1 MIGRTARLATMF
13 SAAVATT
20 MISNDAAQSEEL
32 RLLAAGIIE
41 HDFSALA
48 AQFEKRSGI
57 RIAAEFNP
65 SGNILKWVQSGEPCD
80 LVVLSSRPEMQQLFD
95 SRRAVPESHVA
106 IGTAVIGVA
115 VKEGAPYIDISTPQA
130 LKQAMLKA
138 KAFAHT
144 NPAAGS
150 SSGAHVQKVITGFG
164 IAGDVANKILMRD
177 RGQAT
182 IRAVAE
188 GLADFVV
195 AQSTEIVAV
204 KGVRY
209 VGPLPAGIQVQNMV
223 GASQCIAGA
232 AKPGTA
238 EFLKFVASVEVRAHW
253 RALGFADP

>member
-1 MIGRTARLATMF
+1 MLGLMVRLATMF
-13 SAAVATT
+13 SMAVATT
-20 MISNDAAQSEEL
+20 TIINNTAQSQEL

-41 HDFSALA
+41 HDFSELA
-48 AQFEKRSGI
+48 KQFEKRSGI
-57 RIAAEFNP
+57 RIAARFNP
-65 SGNILKWVQSGEPCD
+65 SGNILKWVLAGETCD

-95 SRRAVPESHVA
+95 SQKAVPESLVA
-106 IGTAVIGVA
+106 IGRAVIGVA
-115 VKEGAPYIDISTPQA
+115 VKEGAPDIDISTPET

-150 SSGAHVQKVITGFG
+150 SSGAHVQKVIAGFG
-164 IAGDVANKILMRD
+164 ISGDVANKILMRD

-195 AQSTEIVAV
+195 AQSTEIAAV

-209 VGPLPAGIQVQNMV
+209 VGPLPAGIQVQNLV
-223 GASQCIAGA
+223 SASQCVVGA

-238 EFLKFVASVEVRAHW
+238 DLLKFITSLEVRAHW
-253 RALGFADP
+253 RTLGFTDP